1 MKRQRHKHKESFSL
15 LLISNTGKAS
25 RQFHISTFIFRLS
38 AVLVLLLCASLL
50 WLGYQFSIGQQ
61 KESDLQEQIV
71 SQAQLIEQLETEKEN
86 LNNEKF
92 VLASENEALLAT
104 IAESAE
110 EEAAMEAEA
119 QAQAQAPA
127 LPNRYP
133 CTGSGILTSPYSQ
146 EQPYISIDTQAE
158 SKIIAAG
165 DGTILSVTS
174 DDTYHIIIEIE
185 HENGYHTRYMCRQDA
200 QLRAEEGTEV
210 LTGDI
215 LININAD
222 NTQLDYQIIYEN
234 EPIDP
239 LTIIEAEG

>member
-15 LLISNTGKAS
+15 LLISNTGKSS
-25 RQFHISTFIFRLS
+25 RQFHISPFIFRLF
-38 AVLVLLLCASLL
+38 AVLMLLICVSLG
-50 WLGYQFSIGQQ
+50 WLGYEFSVSQR
-61 KESDLQEQIV
+61 EEADLQEQIV
-71 SQAQLIEQLETEKEN
+71 SQAQLIQQLETEKEN

-92 VLASENEALLAT
+92 VLTSENETLLQAVKENT
-104 IAESAE
+104 EEEIAEEAE
-110 EEAAMEAEA
+110 TEAAS
-119 QAQAQAPA
+119 A

-133 CTGSGILTSPYSQ
+133 CTGSGILISSYSQ

-158 SKIIAAG
+158 GKIIAAG

-174 DDTYHIIIEIE
+174 DDTYPLIIEIE
-185 HENGYHTRYMCRQDA
+185 HENGYRTRYMCRQNA
-200 QLRAEEGTEV
+200 ELRAEEGTQV

-215 LININAD
+215 LVNINTN
-222 NTQLDYQIIYEN
+222 NTQLDYQIIHEN

>member
-15 LLISNTGKAS
+15 LLISNTGRTS
-25 RQFHISTFIFRLS
+25 RQFHISPLIFRLL
-38 AVLVLLLCASLL
+38 AVLMLLICIALG
-50 WLGYQFSIGQQ
+50 WLGYQFSISQA
-61 KESDLQEQIV
+61 KEDDLQEQIV
-71 SQAQLIEQLETEKEN
+71 SQAQLIQQLETEKEN

-92 VLASENEALLAT
+92 VLTSENETLLQAVKENT
-104 IAESAE
+104 
-110 EEAAMEAEA
+110 EEAAMEETEETSG
-119 QAQAQAPA
+119 

-133 CTGSGILTSPYSQ
+133 CTGSGILISSYSQ

-158 SKIIAAG
+158 GKIIAAG

-174 DDTYHIIIEIE
+174 DDTYPLIIEIE
-185 HENGYHTRYMCRQDA
+185 HANGYRTRYMCKQNA
-200 QLRAEEGTEV
+200 ELRAEEGAEV

-215 LININAD
+215 LVNINAN

-234 EPIDP
+234 EPVDP